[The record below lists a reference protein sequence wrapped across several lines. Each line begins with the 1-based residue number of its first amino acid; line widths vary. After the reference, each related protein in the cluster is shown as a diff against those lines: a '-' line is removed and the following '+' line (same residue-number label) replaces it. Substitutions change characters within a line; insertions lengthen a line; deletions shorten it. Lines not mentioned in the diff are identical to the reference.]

1 MASPDLFL
9 ELRNISKRF
18 PGVVA
23 NDKISLAVPTGEIH
37 ALVGENGAGKS
48 TLMKILYGLY
58 QPDEGEI
65 MVRGAPVRIA
75 GPRRALELGI
85 GMVHQHFMLIP
96 VFTVA
101 ENVILGSEPG
111 RRARLD
117 TARAIEQIELVTRQY
132 EFDLNPRELVA
143 NLSVGEQQRV
153 EIIKVLYRGA
163 ELLILDEPTAVLV
176 PQEVE
181 ELFANLRRLRD
192 QGKTII
198 FISHILDEVLAI
210 ADRVTVLRRG
220 RVVGTVPSVETTKGQ
235 LAEMMVGRP
244 VLLQVTRP
252 EITPGEV
259 RLAVEELV
267 VRGAHGRPV
276 VRDITL
282 SVRRGEIYGIAG
294 VQGNGQTELVEAIVG
309 LRPIASGT
317 VRVDGNDV
325 TRVGTR
331 RVRLAG
337 LAHIPEDRHHRGLA
351 LPMQVRENLVL
362 GHHRRGLFTNGP
374 LLDLAEIE
382 AFARERIRDYD
393 IRSPATT
400 TPALALSGG
409 NQQKVIVARE
419 FAFAPGVLLAA
430 HPTRG
435 LDVGATEFVWRQLM
449 GAMAQGMAVLLVS
462 ADLDE
467 ILSLSDRIGVMYRG
481 ELVAELFPGEAT
493 PQELGLY
500 MTGTK
505 RAPTEQA
512 AG

>member
-1 MASPDLFL
+1 MASPNLFL
-9 ELRNISKRF
+9 ELRDISKRF

-23 NDKISLAVPTGEIH
+23 NDHITLTVRTGEIH

-65 MVRGAPVRIA
+65 VVRGARVRID

-101 ENVILGSEPG
+101 ENVILGSEPTAGG
-111 RRARLD
+111 RLAVGRAV
-117 TARAIEQIELVTRQY
+117 EQIEALTRQY

-220 RVVGTVPSVETTKGQ
+220 RVVGTVASAETTKGQ

-244 VLLQVTRP
+244 VLLEVTRP
-252 EITPGEV
+252 EVTPGEV
-259 RLAVEELV
+259 RLAVDALV

-276 VRDITL
+276 VRGVTL
-282 SVRRGEIYGIAG
+282 AVRRGEIYGIAG
-294 VQGNGQTELVEAIVG
+294 VQGNGQTELVEAIVR
-309 LRPIASGT
+309 LRPIASGS
-317 VRVDGNDV
+317 VRVDGEDV
-325 TRVGTR
+325 TRTSAGG
-331 RVRLAG
+331 VRLRG
-337 LAHIPEDRHHRGLA
+337 LAHIPEDRQRRGLA
-351 LPMQVRENLVL
+351 LPMQLRENLIL
-362 GHHRRGLFTNGP
+362 GHHHRGLFTNGP
-374 LLDLAEIE
+374 VLDLAQID

-393 IRSPATT
+393 IRSPSTT

-419 FAFAPGVLLAA
+419 FAFSPGVLLAA

-449 GAMAQGMAVLLVS
+449 EAKAQGMAVLLVS

-481 ELVAELFPGEAT
+481 ELVAELSPGEAT

-505 RAPTEQA
+505 RAAGEQA
-512 AG
+512 G